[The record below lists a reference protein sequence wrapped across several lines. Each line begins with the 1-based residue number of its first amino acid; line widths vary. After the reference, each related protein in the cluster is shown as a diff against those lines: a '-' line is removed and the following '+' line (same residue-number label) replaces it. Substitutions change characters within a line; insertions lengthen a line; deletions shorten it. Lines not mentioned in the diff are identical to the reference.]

1 MHLPDATAELPP
13 SARCSQRN
21 TLAPAVLKAELR
33 PSKLE
38 RQNDAKR
45 GSGHRDDIRL
55 LFVRQRFFLSRQGD
69 ASRACHPDRL
79 RGRRR
84 KGEMVPSAVR
94 GILHQRNATRDHENV
109 FCDLGPDRQDHLLFP
124 ACSITYATISGP
136 RKTGVKPPR
145 DVRVIGK
152 T

>member
-21 TLAPAVLKAELR
+21 TLAPAVLKAGLR

-79 RGRRR
+79 KGRRR
-84 KGEMVPSAVR
+84 KGKWCRVQYEEFRIRETQHETTRTYFETSAR
-94 GILHQRNATRDHENV
+94 
-109 FCDLGPDRQDHLLFP
+109 
-124 ACSITYATISGP
+124 
-136 RKTGVKPPR
+136 
-145 DVRVIGK
+145 
-152 T
+152 